1 MIVRVSMAQFN
12 AKVGDLERNVE
23 KAIEAIKLAEMRKAD
38 ILLLPELFITGYP
51 PEDLVLKPSFLKDNI
66 RALEEVAKFTEGK
79 SVTVVVGFI
88 DVDDDAYNAAGILRD
103 GKIVARYRKMFLP
116 NYNVFDEQ
124 RYFKSGKSPMILDFE
139 GIRVGVTICEDI
151 WHPYG
156 PIGDLVFSE
165 GAQLIL
171 NISASPYFV
180 GKRDLRKK
188 YIGMKAF
195 DFHVPIVYL
204 NLVGGQDEI
213 VFDGTS
219 FVVNADGDVI
229 CELEAFEE
237 DFVTMD
243 ISVEDSLRANL
254 HDPRRRQGIVK
265 GNPVEIIKMG
275 KLSNKEEKLG
285 GKIAEDICREEEMLR
300 ALVLGTRD
308 YIRKNGFE
316 KVVIGLSGGI
326 DSSLVATI
334 AVEALGKEN
343 VVGVLMPSMYTSK
356 ESVEDATELAKNL
369 GIKTFTIP
377 ITDVFQSYLKV
388 LKDVFK
394 GTEPDVTEEN
404 IQARIRGNYL
414 MALSNKFGWI
424 VLTTG
429 NKSEMATGYTTL
441 YGDMAGGFAV
451 LKDVYKTDVYRIA
464 RWINEKKGREIIPQ
478 RIFEKPPSA
487 ELKPDQTDQEKLPPY
502 DILDRIL
509 KLYVEEDR
517 STDEIIE
524 EGFPKEL
531 VESVIKMVDGNEYKR
546 RQAPPGIKITKRAF
560 GKDRRMPI
568 TNGYKDTFEF

>member
-12 AKVGDLERNVE
+12 AKVGDLKGNVE
-23 KAIEAIKLAEMRKAD
+23 KAIEAIKLAEMKKSD

-51 PEDLVLKPSFLKDNI
+51 PEDLVLKPSFLKDNTK
-66 RALEEVAKFTEGK
+66 ALEEVAKFTKGK
-79 SVTVVVGFI
+79 NVTVIVGFI
-88 DVDDDAYNAAGILRD
+88 DVDDDAYNSAGILKN
-103 GKIVARYRKMFLP
+103 GKIVAKYRKMFLP
-116 NYNVFDEQ
+116 NYSVFDEQ
-124 RYFKSGKSPMILDFE
+124 RYFKAGESPLIIDFK
-139 GIRVGVTICEDI
+139 GVKIGVTICEDI

-156 PIGDLVFSE
+156 PISALVFSG

-237 DFVTMD
+237 DFATVD
-243 ISVEDSLRANL
+243 ISVEDSLRSNL
-254 HDPRRRQGIVK
+254 HDPRRRQGIFEK
-265 GNPVEIIKMG
+265 SSLEIIKM
-275 KLSNKEEKLG
+275 EKLPDKKEKLE

-308 YIRKNGFE
+308 YIRKNGFK

-326 DSSLVATI
+326 DSSLVAAI

-343 VVGVLMPSMYTSK
+343 VAGVLMPSMYTSK
-356 ESVEDATELAKNL
+356 ESIEDATKLAENL

-377 ITDVFQSYLKV
+377 ITDVFQSYLNA
-388 LKDVFK
+388 LRDIFK
-394 GTEPDVTEEN
+394 NTEFDVTEEN

-414 MALSNKFGWI
+414 MAFSNKFGWM

-429 NKSEMATGYTTL
+429 NKSEMATGYATL

-451 LKDVYKTDVYRIA
+451 LKDVYKTDVYKIA
-464 RWINEKKGREIIPQ
+464 RWINKKKGREIIPQ

-487 ELKPDQTDQEKLPPY
+487 ELRPGQTDQEKLPPY
-502 DILDRIL
+502 EVLDRIL

-517 STDEIIE
+517 SLDEIIK
-524 EGFPKEL
+524 EGFPRET
-531 VESVIKMVDGNEYKR
+531 VASVINMVDGNEYKR

-568 TNGYKDTFEF
+568 TNGYKEF

>member
-1 MIVRVSMAQFN
+1 
-12 AKVGDLERNVE
+12 
-23 KAIEAIKLAEMRKAD
+23 
-38 ILLLPELFITGYP
+38 
-51 PEDLVLKPSFLKDNI
+51 
-66 RALEEVAKFTEGK
+66 
-79 SVTVVVGFI
+79 
-88 DVDDDAYNAAGILRD
+88 
-103 GKIVARYRKMFLP
+103 
-116 NYNVFDEQ
+116 
-124 RYFKSGKSPMILDFE
+124 
-139 GIRVGVTICEDI
+139 
-151 WHPYG
+151 
-156 PIGDLVFSE
+156 
-165 GAQLIL
+165 
-171 NISASPYFV
+171 
-180 GKRDLRKK
+180 
-188 YIGMKAF
+188 
-195 DFHVPIVYL
+195 
-204 NLVGGQDEI
+204 
-213 VFDGTS
+213 
-219 FVVNADGDVI
+219 
-229 CELEAFEE
+229 
-237 DFVTMD
+237 
-243 ISVEDSLRANL
+243 
-254 HDPRRRQGIVK
+254 
-265 GNPVEIIKMG
+265 VEIIKMG
-275 KLSNKEEKLG
+275 KLSDKNEKLE
-285 GKIAEDICREEEMLR
+285 GKIAGNICREEEMLR

-308 YIRKNGFE
+308 YIRKNGFK
-316 KVVIGLSGGI
+316 KVVVGLSGGI
-326 DSSLVATI
+326 DSSLVAAI

-343 VVGVLMPSMYTSK
+343 VVGVLMPSMYTSR

-377 ITDVFQSYLKV
+377 ITNVFQSYLEA

-394 GTEPDVTEEN
+394 DTEPDVTEEN

-502 DILDRIL
+502 DILDKIL

-517 STDEIIE
+517 STDEIVK

-531 VESVIKMVDGNEYKR
+531 VESIIKMVDSNEYKR

>member
-1 MIVRVSMAQFN
+1 LIVRVSMAQLN

-51 PEDLVLKPSFLKDNI
+51 PEDLILKPPFLKDNI
-66 RALEEVAKFTEGK
+66 RALEEVAKFTKGK
-79 SVTVVVGFI
+79 NVTVVVGFI
-88 DVDDDAYNAAGILRD
+88 DVDDDAYNSAGILRD

-116 NYNVFDEQ
+116 NYSVFDEQ
-124 RYFKSGKSPMILDFE
+124 RYFKAGKSPMILDFE
-139 GIRVGVTICEDI
+139 GIKIGVTICEDI

-156 PIGDLVFSE
+156 PMGDLVFSE

-219 FVVNADGDVI
+219 FVVDADGDVI

-254 HDPRRRQGIVK
+254 HDPRRRQGMIR

-275 KLSNKEEKLG
+275 KLSDKNEKLE
-285 GKIAEDICREEEMLR
+285 GKIAGNICREEEMLR

-308 YIRKNGFE
+308 YIRKNGFK
-316 KVVIGLSGGI
+316 KVVVGLSGGI
-326 DSSLVATI
+326 DSSLVAAI

-343 VVGVLMPSMYTSK
+343 VVGVLMPSMYTSR

-377 ITDVFQSYLKV
+377 ITNVFQSYLEA

-394 GTEPDVTEEN
+394 DTEPDVTEEN

-502 DILDRIL
+502 DILDKIL

-517 STDEIIE
+517 STDEIVK

-531 VESVIKMVDGNEYKR
+531 VESIIKMVDSNEYKR

>member
-12 AKVGDLERNVE
+12 AKVGDLKGNVE
-23 KAIEAIKLAEMRKAD
+23 KAIEAIKLAEMKKSD

-66 RALEEVAKFTEGK
+66 KALEEVAKFTKGK
-79 SVTVVVGFI
+79 NVTVIVGFI
-88 DVDDDAYNAAGILRD
+88 DVDDDAYNSAGILKN
-103 GKIVARYRKMFLP
+103 GKIVAKYRKMFLP
-116 NYNVFDEQ
+116 NYSVFDEQ
-124 RYFKSGKSPMILDFE
+124 RYFKAGESPLIIDFK
-139 GIRVGVTICEDI
+139 GVKIGVTICEDI

-156 PIGDLVFSE
+156 PISALVFSG

-237 DFVTMD
+237 DFATVD
-243 ISVEDSLRANL
+243 ISVEDSLRSNL
-254 HDPRRRQGIVK
+254 HDPRRRQGIFEK
-265 GNPVEIIKMG
+265 SSLEIIKM
-275 KLSNKEEKLG
+275 EKLPDKKEKLE

-308 YIRKNGFE
+308 YIRKNGFK

-326 DSSLVATI
+326 DSSLVAAI

-343 VVGVLMPSMYTSK
+343 VAGVLMPSMYTSK
-356 ESVEDATELAKNL
+356 ESIEDATKLAENL

-377 ITDVFQSYLKV
+377 ITDVFQSYLNA
-388 LKDVFK
+388 LRDIFK
-394 GTEPDVTEEN
+394 NTEFDVTEEN

-414 MALSNKFGWI
+414 MAFSNKFGWM

-429 NKSEMATGYTTL
+429 NKSEMATGYATL

-451 LKDVYKTDVYRIA
+451 LKDVYKTDVYKIA
-464 RWINEKKGREIIPQ
+464 RWINKKKGREIIPQ

-487 ELKPDQTDQEKLPPY
+487 ELRPGQTDQEKLPPY
-502 DILDRIL
+502 EVLDRIL

-517 STDEIIE
+517 SLDEIIK
-524 EGFPKEL
+524 EGFPRET
-531 VESVIKMVDGNEYKR
+531 VASVINMVDGNEYKR

-568 TNGYKDTFEF
+568 TNGYKEF

>member
-1 MIVRVSMAQFN
+1 LIVRVSMAQFN
-12 AKVGDLERNVE
+12 AKVGDLKGNVE
-23 KAIEAIKLAEMRKAD
+23 KAIEAIKLAEMKKAD

-51 PEDLVLKPSFLKDNI
+51 PEDLVLKPSFLKDNTK
-66 RALEEVAKFTEGK
+66 ALKEVAKFTKGK
-79 SVTVVVGFI
+79 NVTVIVGFI
-88 DVDDDAYNAAGILRD
+88 DVDDDAYNSAGILKN
-103 GKIVARYRKMFLP
+103 GKIVAKYRKMFLP
-116 NYNVFDEQ
+116 NYSVFDEQ
-124 RYFKSGKSPMILDFE
+124 RYFKAGESPLIIDFK
-139 GIRVGVTICEDI
+139 GVKIGVTICEDI
-151 WHPYG
+151 WHPHG
-156 PIGDLVFSE
+156 PISDLVFSG

-237 DFVTMD
+237 DFATVD
-243 ISVEDSLRANL
+243 ISVEDSLRSNL
-254 HDPRRRQGIVK
+254 HDPRRRQGIFEKSSLEIVK
-265 GNPVEIIKMG
+265 M
-275 KLSNKEEKLG
+275 EKLPDKKEKLE

-308 YIRKNGFE
+308 YIRKNGFK

-326 DSSLVATI
+326 DSSLVAAI

-356 ESVEDATELAKNL
+356 ESIEDATKLAENL

-377 ITDVFQSYLKV
+377 ITDVFQSYLNA
-388 LKDVFK
+388 LRDIFK
-394 GTEPDVTEEN
+394 NTEFDVTEEN

-429 NKSEMATGYTTL
+429 NKSEMATGYATL

-451 LKDVYKTDVYRIA
+451 LKDVYKTDVYKIA
-464 RWINEKKGREIIPQ
+464 RWINKKKGREIIPQ

-487 ELKPDQTDQEKLPPY
+487 ELRPGQTDQEKLPPY
-502 DILDRIL
+502 EVLDRIL

-517 STDEIIE
+517 SLDEIIK
-524 EGFPKEL
+524 EGFPRET
-531 VESVIKMVDGNEYKR
+531 VASVINMVDGNEYKR

-568 TNGYKDTFEF
+568 TNGYKEF